1 MMVKESRNIEIVVAE
16 SYKVLQHVNQELS
29 NKNINL
35 YTRINELEAA
45 LTVVRE
51 VNKAPIVVEESMASD
66 AATFK
71 VATPKKPAK

>member
-51 VNKAPIVVEESMASD
+51 VNKAPIVVEESMAPD

-71 VATPKKPAK
+71 VATPKKSAK